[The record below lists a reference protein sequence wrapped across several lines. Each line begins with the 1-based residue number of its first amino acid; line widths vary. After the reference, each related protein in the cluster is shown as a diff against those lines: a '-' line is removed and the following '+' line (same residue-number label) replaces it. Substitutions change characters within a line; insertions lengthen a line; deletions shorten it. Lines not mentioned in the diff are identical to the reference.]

1 MMTEKEVLAA
11 DGLKEAHRE
20 LIDASRELP
29 RTKDNQHCYDR
40 IWRLVKSLDALER
53 KIRLGVVCA
62 IVALLF
68 AVPAQAETFYVA
80 RHKDTHKIWVIWTT
94 KPARCDYRFA
104 RHYKHVIR
112 KEEWR
117 RVKR

>member
-1 MMTEKEVLAA
+1 MTEKELLAA

-68 AVPAQAETFYVA
+68 AVPAQAETFWVA
-80 RHKDTHKIWVIWTT
+80 RHNVTKKVWLIWAW
-94 KPARCDYRFA
+94 KPQRCDYRFMH
-104 RHYKHVIR
+104 RNQHTIR
-112 KEEWR
+112 KEEYR